1 MVERRPA
8 DHVEFVHV
16 VNTVF
21 VAARI
26 EQRAY
31 GIEVPVGGGP
41 LQRVSVISLL
51 ACIRIRAVLE
61 QQLHRVG
68 MSGRGCG
75 VKSGPHIVSLMRAEH
90 ANETVVIREQT
101 AQHVDIAF
109 GAGLEEARHILRL
122 PLLHL
127 GLERPPAREAM
138 FARHGQQSG
147 GKLRPRVSPPQLLQ
161 SIFGELFQVFERG
174 TLGEF

>member
-61 QQLHRVG
+61 QQAYCVYVSALR
-68 MSGRGCG
+68 RGVQSRPAVVAC
-75 VKSGPHIVSLMRAEH
+75 MRTIYVNQAW
-90 ANETVVIREQT
+90 VVDEQA
-101 AQHVDIAF
+101 AQYLDVAF
-109 GAGLEEARHILRL
+109 
-122 PLLHL
+122 
-127 GLERPPAREAM
+127 
-138 FARHGQQSG
+138 
-147 GKLRPRVSPPQLLQ
+147 
-161 SIFGELFQVFERG
+161 
-174 TLGEF
+174 